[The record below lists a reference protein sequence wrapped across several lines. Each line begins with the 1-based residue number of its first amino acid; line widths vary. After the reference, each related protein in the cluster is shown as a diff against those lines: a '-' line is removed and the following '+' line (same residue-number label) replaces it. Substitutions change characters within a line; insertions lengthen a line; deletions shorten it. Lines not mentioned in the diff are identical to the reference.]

1 MLTFIGHAG
10 FKYET
15 EESIILM
22 DPWLSRNG
30 AFDHA
35 WYQFPPNHKL
45 GDEIRETI
53 NTTGKDIFIYISHEH
68 KDHFDIPYLKT
79 LDQSKINYLTPHF
92 RRDQVVKKLNEL
104 KPKSVEAI
112 DDSIKFSIQDVDIF
126 LFIDDNEL
134 NRDSGIG
141 LIDKRTGTTILNLND
156 CKIYDRIPEI
166 INRIGKINIFSCQF
180 SGAVFHP
187 VCYDYPEKKYS
198 EISKT
203 KVEGKFSAVKR
214 VLEQLNPEIYLPA
227 AGPPV
232 FLDQQLF
239 HINFQENNIFPS
251 PLIFKDYLKK
261 EIPKMKV
268 CVPVPGTDLISNGE
282 TIDVIHPVNNHEKL
296 FSLDTLEAYQFSVQ
310 DILDKRKESLSS
322 YDSETVFKLL
332 LNELQS
338 KLLDFELTHDMDV
351 ILKFSINEISNKAI
365 YIDFK
370 NLNIS
375 TDSEHNTPTSNNLY
389 EISASTG
396 DLGRLLDGYQN
407 WDDFMLSFRHKLH
420 RSPDIYQVAINGFLV
435 MEKEDIN
442 AFCSN
447 LMRLENQKERIIVEV
462 EGIAYS
468 VDKFCPHQGT
478 DLSSGWIEEGQYLV
492 CPKHRWMF
500 DMENGGKALEADA
513 TINAV
518 DLDGDGS

>member
-22 DPWLSRNG
+22 DPWMSREG
-30 AFDHA
+30 AFDNA

-45 GDEIRETI
+45 GDEMREIITK
-53 NTTGKDIFIYISHEH
+53 TSKDIFIYISHEH

-79 LDQSKINYLTPHF
+79 LDQSKINYITPNF
-92 RRDQVVKKLNEL
+92 RRDHVVKELNKL
-104 KPKSVEAI
+104 KPKSVEVLE
-112 DDSIKFSIQDVDIF
+112 DSKKFSIKDIDLF

-134 NRDSGIG
+134 NRDSGLG
-141 LIDKRTGTTILNLND
+141 LIDNKTQTTILNLND

-166 INRIGKINIFSCQF
+166 INIMGKITIFSCQF

-187 VCYDYPEKKYS
+187 VCYDYPVKKYS

-203 KVEGKFSAVKR
+203 KVDGKFGAVKR
-214 VLEQLNPEIYLPA
+214 ILEQINPRIYIPA

-239 HINFQENNIFPS
+239 HINFQDTNIFPS
-251 PLIFKDYLKK
+251 PLVFKDYLTK
-261 EIPKMKV
+261 EVPKIKI
-268 CVPVPGTDLISNGE
+268 CVPVPGTNLISKGA
-282 TIDVIHPVNNHEKL
+282 TIEVSHPVNNYEKL
-296 FSLDTLEAYQFSVQ
+296 FSLDTLESYQASVQ
-310 DILDKRKESLSS
+310 DIFDKRKESLISYAPKTIFSS
-322 YDSETVFKLL
+322 LFE
-332 LNELQS
+332 ELKS
-338 KLLDFELTHDMDV
+338 KLVDFELTHEMDV
-351 ILKFSINEISNKAI
+351 ILKFSLDEITGKAI

-370 NLNIS
+370 NLKVS
-375 TDSEHNTPTSNNLY
+375 VDSIDSKLVSSNLY
-389 EISASTG
+389 EISASAG
-396 DLGRLLDGYQN
+396 DVGRLLDGYQN

-420 RSPDIYQVAINGFLV
+420 RSPDIYQVAINGFLI

-447 LMRLENQKERIIVEV
+447 LMKLENQKERINVEV
-462 EGIAYS
+462 GGTNYS

-478 DLSSGWIEEGQYLV
+478 DLSSGWVEDGRYLV

-500 DMENGGKALEADA
+500 DMENGGKALETDA